1 MLANYLKGL
10 RQARIVSSQAAL
22 SNLASG
28 WSVDESGAL
37 TREFSFDDHRQ
48 ASNFMQRY
56 ADYCQKVNMTPEWSN
71 VYNRVN
77 VRLAC
82 AEFDGSVTSK
92 EVKAAAYLDTV
103 GQVRLSDEVDEDLSF
118 ARITHV
124 AQLDRETL
132 QNVQDKPTSLLEG
145 EARDEQRPQLYLTQ

>member
-1 MLANYLKGL
+1 
-10 RQARIVSSQAAL
+10 
-22 SNLASG
+22 
-28 WSVDESGAL
+28 
-37 TREFSFDDHRQ
+37 
-48 ASNFMQRY
+48 
-56 ADYCQKVNMTPEWSN
+56 MTPEWSN

-118 ARITHV
+118 ARITQV